1 MLKYQVIEAIEEY
14 IGDKEVTFRLSN
26 IIKHQRFTDLDEIL
40 DDNDIN
46 FLKREVL

>member
-14 IGDKEVTFRLSN
+14 IGDKEVAFRLSN
-26 IIKHQRFTDLDEIL
+26 IIKHQRFTDLDGIL